1 MKKIILTLLIGLILI
16 FPIITKAETI
26 DTTPPI
32 ISSITA
38 ETTEYNIGDAV
49 KLTVDVSDDISG
61 IYFVNVIL
69 APKDDINNLNS
80 LIMIHNSNLKNGVS
94 VITSNINFGV
104 KDGKYVIRM
113 IQVSDWAGNMNYF
126 ANDNV
131 EKMPDTNYNPLPFK
145 NVEINVT
152 NKSTDKTAPIISNIK
167 INKNQFNVGEK
178 LIVSMEVTDESDIKS
193 AHLSGDY
200 GWSGFVNT
208 HDNIYQA
215 EILLKKPGTF
225 KFYAIE
231 ISDIYNNSGRYLYKS
246 GPEIISKEYNII
258 EDNLLDITVSGELDE
273 IAPTIKSVEINKKEV
288 KLPSTLE
295 IKVNYTDNKPN
306 DIYRQWIEIYDV
318 KTKEKSKI
326 YCNEGIRPE
335 DYFLTCLI
343 NLKQYEELGEYYIG
357 RISLEDGSN
366 NISNYTYE
374 DNTLEY
380 YSFKIIADTNS
391 DSSSSTISD
400 NLDNVIINTKDD
412 AVISIDSTRNNI
424 VKKSIFDNIKGT
436 NKTIVI
442 ESDGIQWIF
451 NGKDIKNETKD
462 INVKANISV
471 IDTKTDSALLNKIFD
486 NVKLINISFAPNGLL
501 PGIAKIR
508 VKADYTFRNI
518 VGTKNLYVLYLDE
531 SNNTVRYISKLL
543 NMTSDGYYEF
553 YIAHNSK
560 YLITSE
566 KPKETYIE
574 TSNTD
579 KEVEKINT
587 SNNNTKEE
595 NQDKTNNED
604 NNKHKPTTGNDLN
617 KVDYKN
623 IENHVFIII
632 LITSLLLIVG
642 SIGFIY
648 YKKKKAKQM

>member
-1 MKKIILTLLIGLILI
+1 MKRIILTLLVGLILM
-16 FPIITKAETI
+16 FSIITKAETI
-26 DTTPPI
+26 DATPPI
-32 ISSITA
+32 ISSIIA
-38 ETTEYNIGDAV
+38 ETTEYNVGDTV
-49 KLTVDVSDDISG
+49 SLKVDVSDDISG
-61 IYFVNVIL
+61 IYFINVVL

-80 LIMIHNSNLKNGVS
+80 LIMINNSNLKNGVS
-94 VITSNINFGV
+94 VITSDINFGV
-104 KDGKYVIRM
+104 KAGKYVIRT
-113 IQVSDWAGNMNYF
+113 IQVSDWAGNINYF
-126 ANDNV
+126 ANDNI
-131 EKMPDTNYNPLPFK
+131 EKMPGTNYDPLTFK

-152 NKSTDKTAPIISNIK
+152 NNSTDKTAPIISNIK

-200 GWSGFVNT
+200 GWAGFGNT

-258 EDNLLDITVSGELDE
+258 EDNLLNITVSGELDE
-273 IAPTIKSVEINKKEV
+273 ISPTIKSIEINKKEV

-295 IKVNYTDNKPN
+295 IKVNYADNKPN

-318 KTKEKSKI
+318 KTKERSKI

-335 DYFLTCLI
+335 DYSLTCLI
-343 NLKQYEELGEYYIG
+343 NLKQYEDLGEYYIG
-357 RISLEDGSN
+357 RIALEDCSN
-366 NISNYTYE
+366 NISEYTYE

-391 DSSSSTISD
+391 DSSSSTIS
-400 NLDNVIINTKDD
+400 NNVDNVIINSKDD

-436 NKTIVI
+436 NKTIII

-462 INVKANISV
+462 INVKTNISV
-471 IDTKTDSALLNKIFD
+471 IDTKTDSSLLNKIFD
-486 NVKLINISFAPNGLL
+486 NVKLINISFASNGVL

-508 VKADYTFRNI
+508 VKADYAFRNI

-543 NMTSDGYYEF
+543 NMTNDGYYEF
-553 YIAHNSK
+553 CIAHNSK

-566 KPKETYIE
+566 KPKETYVE

-587 SNNNTKEE
+587 NNNKIKEE
-595 NQDKTNNED
+595 NQDKNTEEE
-604 NNKHKPTTGNDLN
+604 NNKYKPTTENNLN
-617 KVDYKN
+617 KVDNKKKG
-623 IENHVFIII
+623 NHVFIII
-632 LITSLLLIVG
+632 LISSLLLIVG

-648 YKKKKAKQM
+648 YKKKKAK